1 MTTSTP
7 DKNHTKSK
15 KKKKND
21 KKSSALKPRKKKNH
35 NDDGE
40 DGSDVDERGNIIGLI
55 DYDYVDENENGSS
68 EEERCARLSEAQGVL
83 KKLMK
88 KKRSNKRGST
98 LKKCRRSARLK
109 TKTARKQNSGRSQ
122 MHALAHIPEYEV
134 FIENDGTAHAVH
146 PHYLQIPPQM
156 NPHQPQRPETIQQP
170 VQDDMLT
177 KMMVL
182 SQLCS
187 QVEKMD
193 KRQAAKRRKKKR
205 RVKCVDSTEEEDS
218 SESSSESDEFDV
230 DEEEE
235 DEEDLRET
243 FTPIEQK
250 YYKSLSK
257 KKRRNAVEEYEIL
270 REYYKTEIP
279 LKFKILSLKNTSDQS
294 KCFLL
299 NRLRT
304 FQNMEPHEN
313 EFHKLNAW
321 FTQFEKLPLA
331 NYVQFPIQKKNNS
344 PKEIYNYLVESR
356 KTMDSAVYGHEH
368 VKDEIVQLISG
379 WISNEAGTGQ
389 VLALQGPPGNGKTT
403 LVKNGLSKVLG
414 RPFALIALGGAKDSA
429 FMCGH
434 DYTFEGSKP
443 GRIVEVLRDT
453 ACMNP
458 VIFFDEIDKLSESPA
473 GKEISNLLCHL
484 LDPVQN
490 SSFQDRYFSGID
502 IDLSKAM
509 FVLSFNDESKVDPVL
524 KDRMRVIR
532 MRGFK
537 TQEKIKIANEYLLPE
552 ICKEFNFKEKDIKL
566 STESIKH
573 LIDRYTKEHGVRDL
587 RRNLCTVVSKLNVLK
602 LVGKRSDSK
611 IKKIVKYSL
620 PSCKFPIEITTDNID
635 MLLKKNNSNALSV
648 PNMYV

>member
-1 MTTSTP
+1 MTNSTP
-7 DKNHTKSK
+7 DKNHK
-15 KKKKND
+15 KINKKRKANPR
-21 KKSSALKPRKKKNH
+21 KPRKRKEH

-40 DGSDVDERGNIIGLI
+40 DGSDVDERGNIKDLI
-55 DYDYVDENENGSS
+55 DYDYVDENEEDTSS
-68 EEERCARLSEAQGVL
+68 EEENETFL
-83 KKLMK
+83 KKII
-88 KKRSNKRGST
+88 KKRSKKRGSS
-98 LKKCRRSARLK
+98 LKKCRRSARLAK
-109 TKTARKQNSGRSQ
+109 KNLRGGMLPPHIKQLQ
-122 MHALAHIPEYEV
+122 PEFEL
-134 FIENDGTAHAVH
+134 FIENDVVH
-146 PHYLQIPPQM
+146 PSYLQIPSHQM
-156 NPHQPQRPETIQQP
+156 NS
-170 VQDDMLT
+170 QDDMLT

-182 SQLCS
+182 SQLCA
-187 QVEKMD
+187 QVEQMD
-193 KRQAAKRRKKKR
+193 KRHEKKKKMKTR
-205 RVKCVDSTEEEDS
+205 RSKKVVESSTDSEDS
-218 SESSSESDEFDV
+218 DSDEDFDT
-230 DEEEE
+230 DEEG
-235 DEEDLRET
+235 EEDLRET
-243 FTPIEQK
+243 FTPAEQK

-270 REYYKTEIP
+270 REYHKTDIP

-344 PKEIYNYLVESR
+344 PKEIYKYLVESR

-490 SSFQDRYFSGID
+490 SSFQYRYFSGID

-537 TQEKIKIANEYLLPE
+537 TPEKIKIANEYLLPE

-620 PSCKFPIEITTDNID
+620 PSCKFPIEITAENID
-635 MLLKKNNSNALSV
+635 VLLKKNNSNALTV

>member
-7 DKNHTKSK
+7 DKNQKKIK
-15 KKKKND
+15 KKRKAK
-21 KKSSALKPRKKKNH
+21 KPRKRKSH

-40 DGSDVDERGNIIGLI
+40 DGSDVDERGNIKDLI
-55 DYDYVDENENGSS
+55 NYDYVDEKEDESD
-68 EEERCARLSEAQGVL
+68 EEEETISQ
-83 KKLMK
+83 KIM
-88 KKRSNKRGST
+88 KKRSKKRGSS
-98 LKKCRRSARLK
+98 LKKCRRSSRLAK
-109 TKTARKQNSGRSQ
+109 KNGGRHMLS
-122 MHALAHIPEYEV
+122 HIPEYEL
-134 FIENDGTAHAVH
+134 FIENDTVH
-146 PHYLQIPPQM
+146 PHYLQMPAQQM
-156 NPHQPQRPETIQQP
+156 PA
-170 VQDDMLT
+170 QDDMLT

-182 SQLCS
+182 SQLCA
-187 QVEKMD
+187 QVEQMD
-193 KRQAAKRRKKKR
+193 KRHAKKKR
-205 RVKCVDSTEEEDS
+205 TKTRRAKRVESSTDDEDS
-218 SESSSESDEFDV
+218 DSDSEDFDL

-235 DEEDLRET
+235 GEEDLRET

-270 REYYKTEIP
+270 REYCKTEIP

-344 PKEIYNYLVESR
+344 PKEIYKYLVESR

-620 PSCKFPIEITTDNID
+620 PSCKFPIEITADNID
-635 MLLKKNNSNALSV
+635 VLLKKNNSNALSV

>member
-7 DKNHTKSK
+7 DQKHSK
-15 KKKKND
+15 KKKKNG
-21 KKSSALKPRKKKNH
+21 KKEKKPQLKSRLRKRKNSS
-35 NDDGE
+35 DDGDE
-40 DGSDVDERGNIIGLI
+40 ENSDVDERGNIKGLI
-55 DYDYVDENENGSS
+55 DYDYEDDVYERDVCSDNEEKKSSKTGSKAKT
-68 EEERCARLSEAQGVL
+68 RG
-83 KKLMK
+83 KTKG
-88 KKRSNKRGST
+88 KRGSS
-98 LKKCRRSARLK
+98 LKKCRRSARL
-109 TKTARKQNSGRSQ
+109 AKQNLQSKIHSRAKPNKRRQ
-122 MHALAHIPEYEV
+122 TLTMVPEYEIFV
-134 FIENDGTAHAVH
+134 ENDGIIQPH
-146 PHYLQIPPQM
+146 PHYMQM
-156 NPHQPQRPETIQQP
+156 NPPQFQPQIQP
-170 VQDDMLT
+170 AQDDMLT

-182 SQLCS
+182 SQLCA

-193 KRQAAKRRKKKR
+193 KRRARKKKK
-205 RVKCVDSTEEEDS
+205 RVKSVESSTEEETS
-218 SESSSESDEFDV
+218 SDEEFDI
-230 DEEEE
+230 DEAEE

-243 FTPIEQK
+243 FTPAEQK

-257 KKRRNAVEEYEIL
+257 KKRRNAVEEYDIL
-270 REYYKTEIP
+270 REYHKTEIP
-279 LKFKILSLKNTSDQS
+279 LKFKILSLKNTTDQS

-299 NRLRT
+299 NRLAT
-304 FQNMEPHEN
+304 FQSMEPHEN

-321 FTQFEKLPLA
+321 FTQFEKLPLT

-344 PKEIYNYLVESR
+344 PKEIYEYLLESR

-368 VKDEIVQLISG
+368 VKDEIIQLISG
-379 WISNEAGTGQ
+379 WISNESGTGQ

-490 SSFQDRYFSGID
+490 STFQDRYFSGID

-537 TQEKIKIANEYLLPE
+537 TPEKIKIANEYLLPE

-566 STESIKH
+566 PSESIKH

-620 PSCKFPIEITTDNID
+620 PSCKFPIEITSDDID
-635 MLLKKNNSNALSV
+635 ILLKKNNSTALSV
-648 PNMYV
+648 PSMYM

>member
-1 MTTSTP
+1 MTNSTP
-7 DKNHTKSK
+7 DKNHK
-15 KKKKND
+15 KINKKRKANPR
-21 KKSSALKPRKKKNH
+21 KPRKRKEH

-40 DGSDVDERGNIIGLI
+40 DGSDVDERGNIKDLI
-55 DYDYVDENENGSS
+55 DYDYVDENEEDTSS
-68 EEERCARLSEAQGVL
+68 EEENETFL
-83 KKLMK
+83 KKII
-88 KKRSNKRGST
+88 KKRSKKRGSS
-98 LKKCRRSARLK
+98 LKKCRRSARLAK
-109 TKTARKQNSGRSQ
+109 KNLRGGMLPPHIKQLQ
-122 MHALAHIPEYEV
+122 PEFEL
-134 FIENDGTAHAVH
+134 FIENDVVH
-146 PHYLQIPPQM
+146 PSYLQIPSHQM
-156 NPHQPQRPETIQQP
+156 NS
-170 VQDDMLT
+170 QDDMLT

-182 SQLCS
+182 SQLCA
-187 QVEKMD
+187 QVEQMD
-193 KRQAAKRRKKKR
+193 KRHEKKKKMKTR
-205 RVKCVDSTEEEDS
+205 RSKKVVESSTDSEDS
-218 SESSSESDEFDV
+218 DSDEDFDT
-230 DEEEE
+230 DEEG
-235 DEEDLRET
+235 EEDLRET
-243 FTPIEQK
+243 FTPAEQK

-270 REYYKTEIP
+270 REYHKTDIP

-344 PKEIYNYLVESR
+344 PKEIYKYLVESR

-537 TQEKIKIANEYLLPE
+537 TPEKIKIANEYLLPE

-620 PSCKFPIEITTDNID
+620 PSCKFPIEITAENID
-635 MLLKKNNSNALSV
+635 VLLKKNNSNALTV